1 MNCQNCKHK
10 GSVVT
15 GSSHHI
21 SCRLVGDLAAQIEVA
36 MYYKLG
42 WKFEVPDKTTRE
54 QKPLIVLNPHGVR
67 NGWCD
72 WPLQFDPIWVEN
84 CVGYT
89 ELETS
94 KTSSNEQ

>member
-1 MNCQNCKHK
+1 MDCSKCKHK
-10 GSVVT
+10 GAVVT

-21 SCRLVGDLAAQIEVA
+21 SCRLVGYFAKQMVVYNLYRSGRQFV
-36 MYYKLG
+36 
-42 WKFEVPDKTTRE
+42 VTDKTTGE

-72 WPLQFDPIWVEN
+72 WPLQFDPIWIES

-89 ELETS
+89 EVDKTLTET
-94 KTSSNEQ
+94 

>member
-1 MNCQNCKHK
+1 MWFEVTTNFKQMVVYAMYLSGKQF
-10 GSVVT
+10 VVT
-15 GSSHHI
+15 
-21 SCRLVGDLAAQIEVA
+21 
-36 MYYKLG
+36 
-42 WKFEVPDKTTRE
+42 DKTTGE
-54 QKPLIVLNPHGVR
+54 QKPLIVLDPHGVK

-72 WPLQFDPIWVEN
+72 WPIQFDPIWVES